1 MEDPK
6 FQFRKKK
13 KKNQRVRER
22 ERDLRSFESGEERRG
37 NCRD

>member
-13 KKNQRVRER
+13 KKKNQRVR

-37 NCRD
+37 DCRD